1 MRIASNLM
9 SYCIPRFI
17 FCLLFGCLWAEVA
30 MYHTKMG
37 SAEVIVLSLTK
48 RDINT
53 SILLPQTDEEKEI
66 IYQYRTPFNEHNI
79 VLVKAPNYH
88 LLVDT
93 GFASTTAVLQSALR
107 DVGLQFS
114 DITHIL
120 ITHGHGD
127 HIGAILNEKGE
138 SNFPNATLMIDKKE
152 YDFWAKS
159 SNDTARKAFESFG
172 ERRVFIEHNIN
183 LFPQSTLQIIA
194 SPAYGHTQG
203 HITVQFTYKDDSFI
217 FFADLLHNFA
227 VQTHA
232 PWISTT
238 YDHDGVLAARTR
250 ARLLDTYKREKIPV
264 VGTHV
269 PFVQPI
275 VLDDE

>member
-1 MRIASNLM
+1 MRVVSIFMPCLM
-9 SYCIPRFI
+9 
-17 FCLLFGCLWAEVA
+17 FCLLFCCSWAEVE
-30 MYHTKMG
+30 MYHAKMG
-37 SAEVIVLSLTK
+37 SSEVIVLSLTK

-53 SILLPQTDEEKEI
+53 SILLPQTDTEKSLI
-66 IYQYRTPFNEHNI
+66 HQYRVPINEHNI
-79 VLVKAPNYH
+79 VLVKAPNYN

-93 GFASTTAVLQSALR
+93 GFASTTAVLQGALR
-107 DVGLQFS
+107 ELGLQFD

-127 HIGAILNEKGE
+127 HVGAILNERGE
-138 SNFPNATLMIDKKE
+138 NNFPNATLMIDKKE

-159 SNDTARKAFESFG
+159 DNDTARKAFESFG
-172 ERRVFIEHNIN
+172 ERRIFIEHNID
-183 LFPQSTLQIIA
+183 LFPQSTLRVSA
-194 SPAYGHTQG
+194 SPAYGHTPG
-203 HITVQFTYKDDSFI
+203 HITVRFTYKDDTFV

-232 PWISTT
+232 PQISTT
-238 YDHDGVLAARTR
+238 YDHDGALAARTR
-250 ARLLDTYKREKIPV
+250 TRLLNTYKQENIPV

-275 VLDDE
+275 VLEDD